1 MKYQIVGKNITVT
14 EAISNALTKKLSKMD
29 KYFKND
35 DEVVCRAVVRTY
47 KKNEAKVEIT
57 IFSTDTTFRAEV
69 KSDDLYKAFDLAIDK
84 LLGQMRKLKSQLKKR
99 YDRAGV
105 GKAIAFEA
113 IKDESTTNIRKL
125 NSDYNNYECQFSQ
138 YIQNVI
144 LLK

>member
-57 IFSTDTTFRAEV
+57 IFSTD
-69 KSDDLYKAFDLAIDK
+69 I
-84 LLGQMRKLKSQLKKR
+84 
-99 YDRAGV
+99 
-105 GKAIAFEA
+105 
-113 IKDESTTNIRKL
+113 IKN
-125 NSDYNNYECQFSQ
+125 
-138 YIQNVI
+138 
-144 LLK
+144 